1 MVTFLGRGIVPS
13 VGRPFGS
20 GGVSTGSG
28 GTFGT
33 GDGCAESSWKPSSG
47 TEVGSGAWPE
57 IVFFWLKLGCILLT
71 YLSVISSKFIQKIAQ
86 KSAKILL

>member
-33 GDGCAESSWKPSSG
+33 GDGCAESS
-47 TEVGSGAWPE
+47 
-57 IVFFWLKLGCILLT
+57 
-71 YLSVISSKFIQKIAQ
+71 
-86 KSAKILL
+86 